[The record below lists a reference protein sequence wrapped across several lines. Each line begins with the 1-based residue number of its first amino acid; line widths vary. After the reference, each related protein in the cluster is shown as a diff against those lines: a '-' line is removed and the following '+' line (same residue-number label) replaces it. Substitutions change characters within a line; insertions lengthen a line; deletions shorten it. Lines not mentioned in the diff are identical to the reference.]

1 MTQSEGRGPREIAE
15 LWRERFGEPP
25 PILTDAETM
34 FRVLI
39 SLPPRSFAPPGEAA
53 ERTTIGPD
61 RFPRRRRDDL
71 DDFEDEGLMGGEDAT
86 P

>member
-1 MTQSEGRGPREIAE
+1 MTQSEGPGPREIAE
-15 LWRERFGEPP
+15 LWRQKFGEPP

-39 SLPPRSFAPPGEAA
+39 SLPPRSFAPPDEPPEPTAVALDGL
-53 ERTTIGPD
+53 
-61 RFPRRRRDDL
+61 PRRRHDDL
-71 DDFEDEGLMGGEDAT
+71 DDHWSIGGEDTT

>member
-1 MTQSEGRGPREIAE
+1 MTHSEGRGPSEIAE
-15 LWRERFGEPP
+15 LWREKFGEPP

-39 SLPPRSFAPPGEAA
+39 SLPPRSFAPADETATPA
-53 ERTTIGPD
+53 PVVLD
-61 RFPRRRRDDL
+61 RFPRRRHDDDL
-71 DDFEDEGLMGGEDAT
+71 DFDDPWSAGGEENT

>member
-1 MTQSEGRGPREIAE
+1 MTHGEGRGPSEIAE

-39 SLPPRSFAPPGEAA
+39 SLPPRSFAPADEAEA
-53 ERTTIGPD
+53 PIPVVLD
-61 RFPRRRRDDL
+61 RFPRRRHDDL
-71 DDFEDEGLMGGEDAT
+71 DGFDDSWSTGGEDTT